1 MPSPMV
7 YVYSL
12 DVEYRLPG
20 KIVAEV
26 GYSGSEGHH
35 LIRLVN
41 QNFLYTNNPAWN
53 AVYFPMPD
61 DNSNYNA
68 GIFTLRRPMER
79 GLQLIFNYRW
89 AKSLDESSF
98 EGPGFVTNQTWP
110 QNNRLNWGPS
120 DYDVKQLL
128 TTSAA
133 WTIPTHFRAHSLLA
147 HVLGGWELDPILSW
161 HTGFPWTPV
170 IGQSVQT
177 PGGPSL
183 GPIRPT
189 QYLGGAGDSQSISAF
204 ETGSNFPNGGA
215 AYFNLTAVGPPGIGR
230 NSFRGPRFFQ
240 TDLSFAKSTRLPW
253 FKETS
258 NLELRANFFN
268 IFNQENLAPL
278 NFNDQGT
285 QAGSSFLGVATA
297 GLAGRVVELQGRFS
311 F

>member
-1 MPSPMV
+1 MV

-12 DVEYRLPG
+12 DIEYRLPW
-20 KIVAEV
+20 KMAADL
-26 GYSGSEGHH
+26 GYSGSDGHH

-41 QNFLYTNNPAWN
+41 QNFLYPNNPAFN

-61 DNSNYNA
+61 SNSNYNA
-68 GIFTLRRPMER
+68 GFLTLRRPMEH
-79 GLQLIFNYRW
+79 GVQLLFNYRF
-89 AKSLDESSF
+89 AKSLDNTSF

-120 DYDVKQLL
+120 DFDASQLI
-128 TTSAA
+128 TASAV
-133 WTIPTHFRAHSLLA
+133 WDIPTRFKRQKSILA
-147 HVLGGWELDPILSW
+147 RVLGGWELDPIVSW

-170 IGQSVQT
+170 IGQSVET

-189 QYLGGAGDSQSISAF
+189 VYYGGAGSSQSTNAYQ
-204 ETGSNFPNGGA
+204 TGSNFPKGGA
-215 AYFNLTAVGPPGIGR
+215 AYFDIKDAGAPGIGR

-240 TDLSFAKSTRLPW
+240 TDLSFAKNTHLPW
-253 FKETS
+253 FKENS

-268 IFNQENLAPL
+268 IFNHLNLAPL
-278 NFNDQGT
+278 SFDDQGT
-285 QAGSSFLGVATA
+285 QADNPFFGMASSA
-297 GLAGRVVELQGRFS
+297 LAGRVAELQARFS